1 MFPRKIGTC
10 MSESKVAVVIPLYN
24 HERFVETA
32 LRSVTEQSHQV
43 SEIVVVDDGSTDK
56 SYETAERVLKDKTGV
71 LLKRQKNLGTAA
83 ALNHAIAES
92 DCEWIAV
99 LNSDDVFDIGKI
111 KRCLEIVESNPN
123 VEIISGRIDF
133 IDQDGL
139 LIKDGISV
147 DWLKRS
153 LDFYRKSN
161 SLPLSILNENFIA
174 TSSNIFFKKDLWER
188 IGGFRDYRY
197 CNDLDFLMRCFES
210 KTFYFDLE
218 TRHISYR
225 THNSNTIAEDVRKVR
240 MERAFVTMKHLN
252 RLEIE
257 KAQIPF
263 LVEAISN
270 LHLGEQ
276 MYILN
281 LISKYFE
288 EDFDGWLY
296 TRQILLDQEF
306 IRSFNF

>member
-1 MFPRKIGTC
+1 

-56 SYETAERVLKDKTGV
+56 SYETAEGVLKDKTGV

-83 ALNHAIAES
+83 ALNHAIAET

-147 DWLKRS
+147 DWLERS

-218 TRHISYR
+218 ARHISYR

-263 LVEAISN
+263 LVEAINN
-270 LHLGEQ
+270 LQLGEQ
-276 MYILN
+276 MYVLN

-296 TRQILLDQEF
+296 TRQILVDQEF